1 MESRED
7 PCGRWI
13 LENHSLLLEHHRES
27 KGITSRGNGHA
38 VTHLR
43 TSALQNPARP
53 LASSLS
59 PPTPN
64 PNPRAYLLVPSGHG
78 VVPYPQEGKCRPRP
92 SALSF
97 LPTALRPNWWRGTN
111 GWLIWLLPQVLV
123 PIANGTEPMEAV
135 ITIDVLRRA
144 GADVAVASV
153 EPGATSVAASW
164 GIKLTADA
172 LLADL
177 ADDEFDL
184 ISLPVSLFFFDF
196 PKWNRFGTCCAALLT
211 GHFVFFWVWNHGIK
225 MLKCG

>member
-1 MESRED
+1 M
-7 PCGRWI
+7 
-13 LENHSLLLEHHRES
+13 
-27 KGITSRGNGHA
+27 
-38 VTHLR
+38 
-43 TSALQNPARP
+43 
-53 LASSLS
+53 
-59 PPTPN
+59 
-64 PNPRAYLLVPSGHG
+64 
-78 VVPYPQEGKCRPRP
+78 
-92 SALSF
+92 
-97 LPTALRPNWWRGTN
+97 
-111 GWLIWLLPQVLV
+111 LV

-184 ISLPVSLFFFDF
+184 ISLPVSLFFAFPALVAVNLMLCSLQNGTDF
-196 PKWNRFGTCCAALLT
+196 EPVVLHCYVGT
-211 GHFVFFWVWNHGIK
+211 GHFVFLVWNHGIK